1 MAADDATADD
11 ATADDATA
19 ADATTTDDASS
30 ADDATT
36 AALARLTADVGT
48 WDVELTIT
56 PAPGAEANHTL
67 GTAVNRLVGGRWLVS
82 DQVTES
88 GFEGHGVYGW
98 DEGGGGYVATWVD
111 IGGAGMARGTG
122 RWQEADRTTTY
133 DMEVTLPNGQTVR
146 YREVT
151 TRVDDDTRTYE
162 NLMPAPDGGE
172 HAVIRGTYRRRA

>member
-1 MAADDATADD
+1 MAADDPS
-11 ATADDATA
+11 TA
-19 ADATTTDDASS
+19 ASPDVATEDTGATDAIDAV
-30 ADDATT
+30 
-36 AALARLTADVGT
+36 ARLAADVGT
-48 WDVELTIT
+48 WDSELTIT
-56 PAPGAEANHTL
+56 PAPGAEPNRTT

-98 DEGGGGYVATWVD
+98 DEAAGGYVATWVD

-122 RWQEADRTTTY
+122 RWDEAGRTLTF
-133 DMEVTLPNGQTVR
+133 DMEVTPPSGQTVR

-162 NLMPAPDGGE
+162 NLMPAHDGGE